1 MGEHKI
7 KEEASQ
13 EFIELQKKEGIKLVY
28 IQLLNKAQELAGSL
42 KVDEVNFKDDL
53 RGSAI
58 LGKYGKVISGLVK
71 ELAEHLSTL

>member
-7 KEEASQ
+7 KDEANK
-13 EFIELQKKEGIKLVY
+13 EFLELQKKEGIKLVY

-42 KVDEVNFKDDL
+42 KVDEVNFKDDEK
-53 RGSAI
+53 GSAI

-71 ELAEHLSTL
+71 ELSAHLSTL

>member
-7 KEEASQ
+7 KEEANQ

-42 KVDEVNFKDDL
+42 KVDEVNFKDDI

-58 LGKYGKVISGLVK
+58 MGKYGNILSELVK
-71 ELAEHLSTL
+71 ELSAHLSTL